1 MSRFSCRLAAIIVIV
16 AASSAYDLT
25 FLGYVRT
32 VQEFPVTLQSSPSAN
47 AVSPRIGLRIDV
59 RTTMPGRIEL
69 GRTSEHR
76 LKIHAGAP
84 VRGKC
89 EAHTF
94 VYRRGDL
101 DIHPAGYRDIW
112 EEFDVNESIVLGL
125 PPSLLQRA
133 ADDMG
138 LDPAHIGLEPRFQF
152 HDPQIEHVAWALEA
166 EHKNGAPNGGLY
178 TECLGLALAVHL
190 LGRYKSSIALK
201 RGLSRIQL
209 RRVTAYIENNIEQ
222 DLSLATLAQIAH
234 LSASHFK
241 TLFKR
246 STGFAVHE
254 YVIRRRVDR
263 AKQLLTRS
271 DLAASQVAA
280 EAGFSHQSHMAR
292 AMRRVLGVTPRMIAR
307 SSREIDGD
315 VLDV

>member
-1 MSRFSCRLAAIIVIV
+1 M
-16 AASSAYDLT
+16 
-25 FLGYVRT
+25 
-32 VQEFPVTLQSSPSAN
+32 TLQPSPSAN
-47 AVSPRIGLRIDV
+47 AVPPRIGLRVDV
-59 RTTMPGRIEL
+59 RTTTPGRVEL

-101 DIHPAGYRDIW
+101 DIHPAGYCDVW
-112 EEFDVNESIVLGL
+112 EEFDLNESIVLGL
-125 PPSLLQRA
+125 APSLLQRA
-133 ADDMG
+133 AEDMG

-166 EHKNGAPNGGLY
+166 EHRNGAANGGLY

-222 DLSLATLAQIAH
+222 DLSLATLAQTAH

>member
-1 MSRFSCRLAAIIVIV
+1 M
-16 AASSAYDLT
+16 
-25 FLGYVRT
+25 
-32 VQEFPVTLQSSPSAN
+32 TLQPSPSAN
-47 AVSPRIGLRIDV
+47 AAPARIGLRVDV
-59 RTTMPGRIEL
+59 RTTTPGRVEL

-84 VRGKC
+84 VRGRC

-101 DIHPAGYRDIW
+101 DIHPAGYGDVW
-112 EEFDVNESIVLGL
+112 EEFDSSESIVLGL
-125 PPSLLQRA
+125 SPSLLQRA

-138 LDPAHIGLEPRFQF
+138 LDPARIGLEPRFQF
-152 HDPQIEHVAWALEA
+152 HDPQIEHVAWALAA
-166 EHKNGAPNGGLY
+166 EHRSGAPNGDLY

-190 LGRYKSSIALK
+190 LGRYKCSTALK

-209 RRVTAYIENNIEQ
+209 RRVTAHIENNIEQ

-263 AKQLLTRS
+263 AKQLLSRS

-307 SSREIDGD
+307 SSRAGGD
-315 VLDV
+315 DRQ

>member
-1 MSRFSCRLAAIIVIV
+1 M
-16 AASSAYDLT
+16 
-25 FLGYVRT
+25 
-32 VQEFPVTLQSSPSAN
+32 TLHPSPSAN
-47 AVSPRIGLRIDV
+47 ATPARSGLRVDV
-59 RTTMPGRIEL
+59 RTTMPGRVDL

-84 VRGKC
+84 VRGRC

-101 DIHPAGYRDIW
+101 DIHPAGYHDVW
-112 EEFDVNESIVLGL
+112 EEFDLNESIVLGL
-125 PPSLLQRA
+125 SPSLLQRA
-133 ADDMG
+133 ADDIG
-138 LDPAHIGLEPRFQF
+138 LDAARIGLEPRFQF

-166 EHKNGAPNGGLY
+166 EHRNGAPNGGLY

-190 LGRYKSSIALK
+190 LGRYKSSIGLK

-222 DLSLATLAQIAH
+222 NLSLSTLAKIAH

-241 TLFKR
+241 TMFKR

-263 AKQLLTRS
+263 AKQLLTRG

-292 AMRRVLGVTPRMIAR
+292 AMRRVLGVTPRVIAR
-307 SSREIDGD
+307 SSREIDG
-315 VLDV
+315 VLLDL